1 MQFNTLGLS
10 QPLLRAIDA
19 AGYETP
25 TEIQA
30 RAIPPALAGDDLIGR
45 AKTGSGKTA
54 AFILPTIDRIVDG
67 PRPSRGVVRALV
79 LTPTRELAQQVSDSA
94 RVYGRFTKLSSD
106 AFYGGVSIEPQLK
119 RLKRGVDI
127 LAATPGRLIDH
138 LERGSVDLSQCE
150 VLIVDEADRMF
161 DMGFINDVKRI
172 IARIPKQRQTLLFSA
187 TISEEVRRLTASI
200 MNEPVMVEVGVEGN
214 PAESVRQHF
223 FAVEKPAKLGLLF
236 HLIQEKKMES
246 VLVFSRTKHGANKI
260 ARRLERSGIGTGI
273 LHSNRTQSQRLS
285 ALAGFRDG
293 RYRVLVATDIAAR
306 GIDVAGISHVI
317 NYDTPT
323 FAEDYV
329 HRIGRT
335 GRADAT
341 GDAIPFVA
349 GDERDYLRKIERFVG
364 KRYDVEAAPK
374 TGEIPVAPEEPKTP
388 AAAPSR
394 NGKQN
399 RQGNR
404 PKHAPAARS
413 HGGKR
418 RVNNKNR
425 GGDRRNDYPDFVYPV
440 DFDARD
446 AKQEKSTP
454 KGRKQVRS
462 GRDIDNGTALVRGTD
477 GPGGKRNYGKKHAS
491 AQDNDRT
498 GKRSF
503 PKRGG
508 AKKRQGGA
516 GDGKARRRDPRFA

>member
-54 AFILPTIDRIVDG
+54 AFILPTLDRIVNG
-67 PRPSRGVVRALV
+67 KRPGRGVVRALV
-79 LTPTRELAQQVSDSA
+79 LTPTRELAQQVADSA
-94 RVYGRFTKLSSD
+94 KLYSRYTKLSSD
-106 AFYGGVSIEPQLK
+106 AMYGGVSIEPQLK
-119 RLKRGVDI
+119 RLNRGIDV

-138 LERGSVDLSQCE
+138 LERGSIDLSHCE

-161 DMGFINDVKRI
+161 DMGFIKDVRRI

-187 TISEEVRRLTASI
+187 TLNAEVRTLSKEI
-200 MNEPVMVEVGVEGN
+200 MRDPVQVEVGVEGN
-214 PAESVRQHF
+214 PAESVRQQF
-223 FAVEKPAKLGLLF
+223 YSIEKQGKLNLLY
-236 HLIQEKKMES
+236 HLIEKEKMES

-260 ARRLERSGIGTGI
+260 AKRLERSGIGTGVI
-273 LHSNRTQSQRLS
+273 HSNRSQSQRLS

-317 NYDTPT
+317 NYDTPA

-341 GDAIPFVA
+341 GDAITFVA

-364 KRYDVEAAPK
+364 KRYQVSSAPDAAPM
-374 TGEIPVAPEEPKTP
+374 PE
-388 AAAPSR
+388 
-394 NGKQN
+394 
-399 RQGNR
+399 
-404 PKHAPAARS
+404 APANVPQRDKIAPDGADGSRYRGKAKS
-413 HGGKR
+413 GKR
-418 RVNNKNR
+418 HERAGHGQKRNEKRGKRPGSKNGGR
-425 GGDRRNDYPDFVYPV
+425 RAQNGGGDRRSEYMEFNFAPLSKSRGD
-440 DFDARD
+440 DA
-446 AKQEKSTP
+446 AGEK
-454 KGRKQVRS
+454 RK
-462 GRDIDNGTALVRGTD
+462 NGK
-477 GPGGKRNYGKKHAS
+477 PSNGKRGKFAPQNDTAAS
-491 AQDNDRT
+491 
-498 GKRSF
+498 GKN
-503 PKRGG
+503 
-508 AKKRQGGA
+508 
-516 GDGKARRRDPRFA
+516 RRRDPRFAR